1 MSGIVGID
9 VRYPIG
15 ALFTALG
22 ILVGGYGIATA
33 GDAATYARIDGLNVN
48 LWWGIV
54 MLVFGLFMLGL
65 ARRSAMPRGVSP
77 ATASPEGRAIEESEA
92 RRGLERDRR

>member
-1 MSGIVGID
+1 MSGVVGID

-15 ALFTALG
+15 GLFTALG
-22 ILVGGYGIATA
+22 LLVGGYGMAPA
-33 GDAATYARIDGLNVN
+33 GDAARYARIEGLNVN

-65 ARRSAMPRGVSP
+65 ARWRALPRAVSP
-77 ATASPEGRAIEESEA
+77 ALQSPEGRAIEESEV
-92 RRGLERDRR
+92 RRGLEGRRE